1 MKKRVVTLLILVLGF
16 SLLYI
21 GLDFFQLTAYVQK
34 ARLTKLLSFLIVIL
48 LIVPPTIVFQTIVNS
63 RYLSPSII
71 GMDAVYV
78 LIQSLIYFMGY
89 HYLSQLM
96 NHSLILFLI
105 QIGLMLSIC
114 YLSLYLAKI
123 NWLSTVNESIWLMIG
138 MILGTV
144 LRNLST
150 FFQVLMDPNE
160 YLALQSRLF
169 ASFQSVSKELLG
181 IAFIIAIL
189 SNAYFFYKRYL
200 LDVYHLGKTTAL
212 TLGVDIQKET
222 KRLLLLIVLMLGTAT
237 AFVGPLTF
245 LGLMVANITYYLTP
259 KHHHL
264 ERLTI
269 GILFGLV
276 MILSG
281 HLLIERV
288 LNLQFNLDIMIEGIG
303 GLMFF
308 LLLFKKE
315 RVLK

>member
-138 MILGTV
+138 MIFGTV
-144 LRNLST
+144 LRNWST

-245 LGLMVANITYYLTP
+245 LGFMVANITYYLTP

-281 HLLIERV
+281 QLLIERV
-288 LNLQFNLDIMIEGIG
+288 LNLQFNLNIMIEGIG

>member
-138 MILGTV
+138 MIFGTV

-189 SNAYFFYKRYL
+189 SNVYFFYKRYL

-245 LGLMVANITYYLTP
+245 LGFMVANITYYLTP

-281 HLLIERV
+281 QLLIERV
-288 LNLQFNLDIMIEGIG
+288 LNLQFNLNIMIEGIG

>member
-138 MILGTV
+138 MIFGTV

-181 IAFIIAIL
+181 IAFIVAIL

-245 LGLMVANITYYLTP
+245 LGFMVANITYYLTP

-281 HLLIERV
+281 QLLIERV
-288 LNLQFNLDIMIEGIG
+288 LNLQFNLNIMIEGIG

>member
-138 MILGTV
+138 MIFGTV

-189 SNAYFFYKRYL
+189 SNAYLFYKRYL

-245 LGLMVANITYYLTP
+245 LGFMVANITYYLTP

-276 MILSG
+276 MILCG
-281 HLLIERV
+281 QLLIERV
-288 LNLQFNLDIMIEGIG
+288 LNLQFNLNIMIEGIG

>member
-138 MILGTV
+138 MIFGTV

-189 SNAYFFYKRYL
+189 SNAYLFYKRYL

-222 KRLLLLIVLMLGTAT
+222 KRFLLLIVLMLGTAT

-245 LGLMVANITYYLTP
+245 LGFMVANITYYLTP

-281 HLLIERV
+281 QLLIERV
-288 LNLQFNLDIMIEGIG
+288 LNLQFNLNIMIEGIG

>member
-48 LIVPPTIVFQTIVNS
+48 LLVPPTIVFQTIVNS

-78 LIQSLIYFMGY
+78 LIQSLIYFIGY

-138 MILGTV
+138 MIFGTV

-189 SNAYFFYKRYL
+189 SNAYLFYKRYL

-245 LGLMVANITYYLTP
+245 LGFMVANITYYLTP

-281 HLLIERV
+281 QLLIERV
-288 LNLQFNLDIMIEGIG
+288 LNLQFNLNIMIEGIG

-308 LLLFKKE
+308 LLLLKKE

>member
-1 MKKRVVTLLILVLGF
+1 MKKRVLTLLVLVLG
-16 SLLYI
+16 LAMLYI

-34 ARLTKLLSFLIVIL
+34 ARLTKLLSLLIVIL

-78 LIQSLIYFMGY
+78 LIQSLIYFMGH
-89 HYLSQLM
+89 HYLRQLM
-96 NHSLILFLI
+96 DHSIILFLI
-105 QIGLMLSIC
+105 QLGLMLSIF

-123 NWLSTVNESIWLMIG
+123 NWLSTLNESIWLMIG
-138 MILGTV
+138 MIFGTV

-181 IAFIIAIL
+181 IALMIAIL
-189 SNAYFFYKRYL
+189 SNGYFFYKRYL

-222 KRLLLLIVLMLGTAT
+222 RRLLLFIVLMLGTAT

-245 LGLMVANITYYLTP
+245 LGFLVANITYYLTP

-264 ERLTI
+264 ERLII
-269 GILFGLV
+269 GILFGLM

-281 HLLIERV
+281 QLLIERV
-288 LNLQFNLDIMIEGIG
+288 LNLQFNLSIMIEGIG

-315 RVLK
+315 RVFK

>member
-114 YLSLYLAKI
+114 YLSLYLVKI

-160 YLALQSRLF
+160 YLALQGRLF

-189 SNAYFFYKRYL
+189 SNAYLFYKRYL

-245 LGLMVANITYYLTP
+245 LGFMVANITYYLTP

-281 HLLIERV
+281 QLLIERV
-288 LNLQFNLDIMIEGIG
+288 LNLQFNLNIMIEGIG

>member
-89 HYLSQLM
+89 HYLNQLM

-138 MILGTV
+138 MIFGTV

-189 SNAYFFYKRYL
+189 SNAYLFYKRYL

-222 KRLLLLIVLMLGTAT
+222 KRFLLLIVLMLGTAT

-245 LGLMVANITYYLTP
+245 LGFMVANITYYLTP

-281 HLLIERV
+281 QLLIERV
-288 LNLQFNLDIMIEGIG
+288 LNLQFNLNIMIEGIG

>member
-138 MILGTV
+138 MIFGTV

-150 FFQVLMDPNE
+150 FFQVLMAPNE

-189 SNAYFFYKRYL
+189 SNAYLFYKRYL

-245 LGLMVANITYYLTP
+245 LGFMVANITYYLTP

-276 MILSG
+276 MILCG
-281 HLLIERV
+281 QLLIERV
-288 LNLQFNLDIMIEGIG
+288 LNLQFNLNIMIEGIG

>member
-138 MILGTV
+138 MIFGTV

-189 SNAYFFYKRYL
+189 SNAYLFYKRYL

-245 LGLMVANITYYLTP
+245 LGFMVANITYYLTP

-281 HLLIERV
+281 QLLIERV
-288 LNLQFNLDIMIEGIG
+288 LNLQFNLNIMIEGIG

>member
-138 MILGTV
+138 MIFGTV

-245 LGLMVANITYYLTP
+245 LGFMVANITYYLTP

-281 HLLIERV
+281 QLLIERV
-288 LNLQFNLDIMIEGIG
+288 LNLQFNLNIMIEGIG

-315 RVLK
+315 RVLN

>member
-138 MILGTV
+138 MIFGTV

-245 LGLMVANITYYLTP
+245 LGFMVANITYYLTP

-281 HLLIERV
+281 QLLIERV
-288 LNLQFNLDIMIEGIG
+288 LNLQFNLNIMIEGIG

>member
-138 MILGTV
+138 MIFGTV
-144 LRNLST
+144 LRNWST

-212 TLGVDIQKET
+212 TLGVDIQKE
-222 KRLLLLIVLMLGTAT
+222 
-237 AFVGPLTF
+237 
-245 LGLMVANITYYLTP
+245 
-259 KHHHL
+259 
-264 ERLTI
+264 
-269 GILFGLV
+269 
-276 MILSG
+276 LSACCY
-281 HLLIERV
+281 
-288 LNLQFNLDIMIEGIG
+288 
-303 GLMFF
+303 
-308 LLLFKKE
+308 
-315 RVLK
+315 

>member
-78 LIQSLIYFMGY
+78 LIQSLIYFIGY

-138 MILGTV
+138 MIFGTV

-189 SNAYFFYKRYL
+189 SNAYLFYKRYL

-245 LGLMVANITYYLTP
+245 LGFMVANITYYLTP

-281 HLLIERV
+281 QLLIERV
-288 LNLQFNLDIMIEGIG
+288 LNLQFNLNIMIEGIG

-308 LLLFKKE
+308 LLLLKKE

>member
-138 MILGTV
+138 MIFGTV

-189 SNAYFFYKRYL
+189 SNAYLFYKRYL

-245 LGLMVANITYYLTP
+245 LGFMVANITYYLTP

-281 HLLIERV
+281 QLLIERV
-288 LNLQFNLDIMIEGIG
+288 LNLQFNLNIMIEGIG

-315 RVLK
+315 RILK

>member
-138 MILGTV
+138 MIFGTV

-189 SNAYFFYKRYL
+189 SNAYLFYKRYL

-245 LGLMVANITYYLTP
+245 LGFMVANITYYLTP

-281 HLLIERV
+281 QLLIERV
-288 LNLQFNLDIMIEGIG
+288 LNLQFNLNIMIEGIG

-308 LLLFKKE
+308 LLLLKKE

>member
-138 MILGTV
+138 MIFGTV

-245 LGLMVANITYYLTP
+245 LGFMVANITYYLTP

>member
-138 MILGTV
+138 MIFGTV

-245 LGLMVANITYYLTP
+245 LGFMVANITYYLTP

-281 HLLIERV
+281 QLLIERV
-288 LNLQFNLDIMIEGIG
+288 LNLQFNLNIMIEGIG

-315 RVLK
+315 RVFK